1 MENITENM
9 NTQEVMES
17 KPVKESNVSEPVKK
31 VTKDPKKQA
40 AGRAGAA
47 ARKANQ
53 DKLLKELQTAKKDL
67 RKHENTVDTVE
78 PVKTSDSITVSHSA
92 SRNISTYIVP
102 TVILGAATAA
112 YYLYTKQQKTRE
124 YQPERV
130 TASVQG
136 SVSESVS
143 RVAQK
148 TKTDLNNKNPLY
160 ME

>member
-1 MENITENM
+1 
-9 NTQEVMES
+9 MES

-78 PVKTSDSITVSHSA
+78 PVKTSDSMSYSERTVSHSA
-92 SRNISTYIVP
+92 SSKMSMYIVP

-143 RVAQK
+143 RVAPK